1 MLLVNAGSIDLDGD
15 AALEEFAHEPNRND
29 GNGAKGDDGDHLQE
43 VDDDGDAALE
53 EFVHEP
59 NPNDSNGA
67 GGDGR
72 DHLQEGDDDSD
83 DDPDYKMVDVIRR
96 PWNTHDFFDVG
107 SLDLSGY
114 NAAWQ
119 LDNGVRL
126 LLVGKGEIENIYTPG
141 LCEYIIK
148 YYAKGTNEE
157 IKIFEVSYDEVL
169 ENLGKIVAEDNLIFD
184 QKEEE
189 DDMDLV
195 VWMYRRTYDGVDH
208 KIGYANPWK
217 YATEQRLIERVY
229 DVLIEDGAVAGY
241 DTPNQCN
248 ITFYQWWGGDEYIEL
263 NLAAGYG
270 TDTGARCYSHH
281 GRLDSVP
288 TYLPTYGSQREG
300 GGESSRL
307 REGRKHMKQFVKSNV
322 EDS

>member
-1 MLLVNAGSIDLDGD
+1 MFSGH
-15 AALEEFAHEPNRND
+15 AALEEFVHEPNPND
-29 GNGAKGDDGDHLQE
+29 GNGARGDDG
-43 VDDDGDAALE
+43 GDAALE

-67 GGDGR
+67 GGDGG
-72 DHLQEGDDDSD
+72 DHLQGDDDSD

-96 PWNTHDFFDVG
+96 PWNTRDFFGVG

-189 DDMDLV
+189 DMDLV
-195 VWMYRRTYDGVDH
+195 VWMYRRTYDG
-208 KIGYANPWK
+208 
-217 YATEQRLIERVY
+217 LITKF
-229 DVLIEDGAVAGY
+229 DI
-241 DTPNQCN
+241 
-248 ITFYQWWGGDEYIEL
+248 
-263 NLAAGYG
+263 
-270 TDTGARCYSHH
+270 
-281 GRLDSVP
+281 
-288 TYLPTYGSQREG
+288 
-300 GGESSRL
+300 
-307 REGRKHMKQFVKSNV
+307 
-322 EDS
+322 

>member
-1 MLLVNAGSIDLDGD
+1 MNNVAKLATTTNISSSHSSTVESSSPPSPLPLDLTLKTPLLSTGGGYFNAMSGFRPLPVPFCIQIRSLSCFFFFSGGVVVIGLGD
-15 AALEEFAHEPNRND
+15 AALEEFAHEPNPND

-96 PWNTHDFFDVG
+96 PWNTHDFFDAG

-114 NAAWQ
+114 
-119 LDNGVRL
+119 NGVRL
-126 LLVGKGEIENIYTPG
+126 LLVGKREIENIYTPG

-157 IKIFEVSYDEVL
+157 IKIFEVLYDEVL
-169 ENLGKIVAEDNLIFD
+169 KNLGKIVAEDNLIFD

-195 VWMYRRTYDGVDH
+195 VWMYRRTYDG
-208 KIGYANPWK
+208 
-217 YATEQRLIERVY
+217 LITKLDMR
-229 DVLIEDGAVAGY
+229 IHGSM
-241 DTPNQCN
+241 Q
-248 ITFYQWWGGDEYIEL
+248 L
-263 NLAAGYG
+263 NNGL
-270 TDTGARCYSHH
+270 
-281 GRLDSVP
+281 
-288 TYLPTYGSQREG
+288 
-300 GGESSRL
+300 L
-307 REGRKHMKQFVKSNV
+307 RECMMFS
-322 EDS
+322 